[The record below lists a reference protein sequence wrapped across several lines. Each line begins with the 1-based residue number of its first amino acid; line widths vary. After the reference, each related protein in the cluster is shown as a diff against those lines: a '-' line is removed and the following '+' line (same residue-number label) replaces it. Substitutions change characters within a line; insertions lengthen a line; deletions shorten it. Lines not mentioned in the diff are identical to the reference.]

1 MRTDGPDKTTD
12 PARTGA
18 SARRLDMVQEIRA
31 RRQVAQVINRELTS
45 KSVVV
50 SQHSFAIVSSKSDTR
65 LLTTDMGPCYP
76 IVIQGTKPDGEIL
89 TMLCH
94 ADDSTDITKLKENF
108 VKKQE
113 YIPRTSQ

>member
-50 SQHSFAIVSSKSDTR
+50 SQH
-65 LLTTDMGPCYP
+65 
-76 IVIQGTKPDGEIL
+76 
-89 TMLCH
+89 
-94 ADDSTDITKLKENF
+94 
-108 VKKQE
+108 
-113 YIPRTSQ
+113 